1 MAFNEAIEKFD
12 VNKSKSFLKFAE
24 MVIKKRM
31 IDYLEKHPQSAEKK
45 SLFPILTAIT
55 KLNLEKK

>member
-1 MAFNEAIEKFD
+1 
-12 VNKSKSFLKFAE
+12 
-24 MVIKKRM
+24 M